1 MIVHSHS
8 KPSDA
13 PNLASPSFWFHNSS
27 NTVITGLTGNT
38 PTFFSEGAE
47 GVGDPPL
54 SLWAF
59 QTNNEGN
66 VSWSPFIK
74 LDDPVWQSLV
84 RPYRPLQAYGRD
96 KAFAAGGTDPN
107 AIVEG
112 MISFNMDSH
121 ELVNTTSANT
131 TFSAGL
137 SRGAMQYITSYGEE
151 GIYILLGGTNGALG
165 VGPGIGFG
173 TVLIFDPG
181 TGSWFNQST
190 TGKPPEARDD
200 CCAAAVGVNGSHD
213 MYVHSTPE
221 CK

>member
-1 MIVHSHS
+1 MTVHSHS
-8 KPSDA
+8 KPNDA
-13 PNLASPSFWFHNSS
+13 PNLASPSLWFHNVS

-38 PTFFSEGAE
+38 PTFESEGTE
-47 GVGDPPL
+47 EPPL

-66 VSWSPFIK
+66 VSWSPFISV
-74 LDDPVWQSLV
+74 DDPVWQSLV

-96 KAFAAGGTDPN
+96 KAFAAGGTDPS
-107 AIVEG
+107 IVEG
-112 MISFNMDSH
+112 MISFNMDSQ
-121 ELVNTTSANT
+121 ELVNATSANT

-137 SRGAMQYITSYGEE
+137 SRGAMQYIESYGEE
-151 GIYILLGGTNGALG
+151 GIYILIGGTNGALKA
-165 VGPGIGFG
+165 GPLIGFG

-200 CCAAAVGVNGSHD
+200 CCAAAVSVNGSHD
-213 MYVHSTPE
+213 MYVHGTPE
-221 CK
+221 CN